1 MLTNATATTYMRLRP
16 PRRIVRRINQRVKR
30 LYLPFRVWRHDRRSR
45 DRQIRVIRVYQHN
58 ISISN
63 LSKLCSRALLTGMFA
78 RCLGNPSKFKL
89 RSRKKR
95 TERMRIE

>member
-1 MLTNATATTYMRLRP
+1 MLTNATATTYMRLCP

-58 ISISN
+58 ISLSN
-63 LSKLCSRALLTGMFA
+63 LSKLCSRALAYRDVRQVPWQSLQ
-78 RCLGNPSKFKL
+78 
-89 RSRKKR
+89 
-95 TERMRIE
+95 I